1 MNSVPAPDS
10 APCRLGV
17 ACRVPTAPHH
27 AQVVHEAGAVL
38 PDLGRAAGQGLHTD
52 LLAAVQLLH
61 RGHHS
66 IDGIKQQGRGQLRWR
81 DKVVGVKEGK
91 EKEEERRRKKKQNK
105 EVRACLPWVH
115 LSLETCRHSSPRH
128 FLHPPTRPQ
137 ALSCHMVAAS
147 HVVWDAVILA
157 DAPSLANDPD
167 AERSAC
173 AYLQYSLAFGL

>member
-1 MNSVPAPDS
+1 MSPPDS

-17 ACRVPTAPHH
+17 ARRVPTAPHH

-66 IDGIKQQGRGQLRWR
+66 IDGIKQQCRGQLRQR

-91 EKEEERRRKKKQNK
+91 EKEEWKKK
-105 EVRACLPWVH
+105 RL
-115 LSLETCRHSSPRH
+115 
-128 FLHPPTRPQ
+128 
-137 ALSCHMVAAS
+137 
-147 HVVWDAVILA
+147 I
-157 DAPSLANDPD
+157 
-167 AERSAC
+167 
-173 AYLQYSLAFGL
+173 